1 MQVADNSPV
10 PVILYSVPGNT
21 AYDLAP
27 EAVFRLAPHPNIIG
41 MKESGGD
48 VSASFF
54 LIKTNFLI
62 LFN

>member
-48 VSASFF
+48 VSAFF
-54 LIKTNFLI
+54 F
-62 LFN
+62 FF